1 MKKFLFL
8 QKEILLKT
16 STVVTGGIVLGASIG
31 YAGYVSLDQHVQ
43 KTEVVMLEGEV
54 LALREQGIQKDQTLI
69 ESEETINGL
78 ERDLE
83 EYRDDNDDLEDDLK
97 KAERR
102 YEEIEESVG
111 EALGTVEFLNKKSK
125 VDPQLLQKY
134 SKVFFL
140 NEHYSPE
147 DLDAVSD
154 EYTFGKEVM
163 INDKI
168 MSFVEDLF
176 EEAEEDGIDLRTV
189 SGFRSFDRQATLK
202 SQYLVTYGSGANQFS
217 ADQGYSEHQLGTT
230 LDFSTEELGNAF
242 TDFGT
247 TEAYEWMK
255 DNAYKYGFTL
265 SYPEGNAF
273 YEYEP
278 WHWRFVGKDL
288 AKYLDRKGDYFYD
301 LDQRK
306 IDEYTADFFDR

>member
-125 VDPQLLQKY
+125 RQIRLL
-134 SKVFFL
+134 
-140 NEHYSPE
+140 
-147 DLDAVSD
+147 
-154 EYTFGKEVM
+154 
-163 INDKI
+163 
-168 MSFVEDLF
+168 
-176 EEAEEDGIDLRTV
+176 
-189 SGFRSFDRQATLK
+189 
-202 SQYLVTYGSGANQFS
+202 
-217 ADQGYSEHQLGTT
+217 
-230 LDFSTEELGNAF
+230 
-242 TDFGT
+242 
-247 TEAYEWMK
+247 
-255 DNAYKYGFTL
+255 
-265 SYPEGNAF
+265 
-273 YEYEP
+273 
-278 WHWRFVGKDL
+278 
-288 AKYLDRKGDYFYD
+288 
-301 LDQRK
+301 
-306 IDEYTADFFDR
+306 